1 MQSAAPTADPDAGCA
16 CSPRGIGRAST
27 GSPLQ
32 VASKSQ
38 LRSRLQYAQRLWP
51 PERLWRKQQAGCR
64 GARPLKE
71 SHTTEGHQVST
82 TPREQLT
89 PSQEC
94 CAHLHQKP
102 PGGGSTSALSTIA
115 LCRETPPASRRRSDD
130 VIAGEDRRTQEWL
143 WSGCAGRRGGGG
155 KPKQLHGG
163 AACSSVPTN
172 PVPHSACPTVALRVG
187 GADGTYG
194 RHTQT
199 QHPREKTTQTSP
211 PNENCEQQTRAK
223 GGSPEELSTDGVYP
237 GRYGHRNNGNS
248 WGHNEGDG
256 STTRNPQH
264 GDAPTYQATG
274 VREHTVA
281 HKTSQTLQPAK
292 ASAIGR
298 HTERSTKR
306 RKPEEACIT
315 HPN

>member
-1 MQSAAPTADPDAGCA
+1 MKVHKNLFSIVRSTHTGRTKQWHGGNAFDPNKRKLQASKWPESGAQRGPKAWPHWKVRLWRGAALMQSAAPTADPDAGCA

-143 WSGCAGRRGGGG
+143 WSGCAGRRGGEESLNNYMEE
-155 KPKQLHGG
+155 LHV
-163 AACSSVPTN
+163 AAC
-172 PVPHSACPTVALRVG
+172 R
-187 GADGTYG
+187 
-194 RHTQT
+194 
-199 QHPREKTTQTSP
+199 
-211 PNENCEQQTRAK
+211 
-223 GGSPEELSTDGVYP
+223 
-237 GRYGHRNNGNS
+237 
-248 WGHNEGDG
+248 
-256 STTRNPQH
+256 
-264 GDAPTYQATG
+264 
-274 VREHTVA
+274 
-281 HKTSQTLQPAK
+281 QTLYRTPHARQ
-292 ASAIGR
+292 
-298 HTERSTKR
+298 
-306 RKPEEACIT
+306 
-315 HPN
+315 